1 VVIADKVIV
10 RLDFRLAKLK
20 GDRTMTDIRSLE
32 QTLLENLP
40 WNKARIK
47 FVARFLLA
55 LYAVQTVNLSIL
67 AAAFSGSANFDSNN
81 TRLQRFLRQF
91 EMPYAELAEFVV
103 KMLGLPEPYTLAL
116 DRTNWKVGV
125 IDLNILMLSVVY
137 RGIGVPV
144 VWIVLPKAGNS
155 NTSERTTVMEIFLDL
170 FGAQKIAFLLGD
182 REFVGREWFRFLKRH
197 RIKFQMRLHKNT
209 LVRNGRGQYAHA
221 WRLFCRT
228 RINCPLVIPEARK
241 MWGMELYLSG
251 CRLKD
256 GEYLILVSSEFY
268 ERPHEQYKNRWGIE
282 SLFGALKS
290 RGFNLEDTHLKDSER
305 LSRLLALLA
314 LAFTW
319 AFVVGLWQASV
330 KELKLKKHGHP
341 PKSIFRRGLNI
352 LCRLVTNFE
361 RFDVAVWRKVIKL
374 LSCS

>member
-1 VVIADKVIV
+1 
-10 RLDFRLAKLK
+10 
-20 GDRTMTDIRSLE
+20 MTPIRSIE

-47 FVARFLLA
+47 FVTRFLLA
-55 LYAVQTVNLSIL
+55 LYAVQTVNLSKL
-67 AAAFSGSANFDSNN
+67 ATVFSGTAKEGSNYK
-81 TRLQRFLRQF
+81 RLQRFLREF
-91 EMPYAELAEFVV
+91 EVPYAQLAELVV
-103 KMLGLPEPYTLAL
+103 KLLGIPGPYTLAL
-116 DRTNWKVGV
+116 DRTNWKVGA
-125 IDLNILMLSVVY
+125 IDLNILMLSIVY
-137 RGIGVPV
+137 RGIGFPV

-155 NTSERTTVMEIFLDL
+155 DTNERETVIEIFLDL
-170 FGAQKIAFLLGD
+170 FGVRNITRLLGD
-182 REFVGREWFRFLKRH
+182 REFVGRDWFRFLRRH
-197 RIKFQMRLHKNT
+197 RIKFQMRLHKDT
-209 LVRNGRGQYAHA
+209 LVRNGRGQYVQA

-228 RINCPLVIPEARK
+228 NINCPLVIPEARQ
-241 MWGMELYLSG
+241 MWGMELFLSG

-256 GEYLILVSSEFY
+256 GEYLILVSPEFC
-268 ERPHEQYKNRWGIE
+268 EKPHEEYKKRWGVE
-282 SLFGALKS
+282 TLFGALKS

-330 KELKLKKHGHP
+330 KELKLKKHGYP
-341 PKSIFRRGLNI
+341 PRSIFRRGLDI

-361 RFDVAVWRKVIKL
+361 RFDLVIWRKVIKL

>member
-1 VVIADKVIV
+1 MK
-10 RLDFRLAKLK
+10 
-20 GDRTMTDIRSLE
+20 DIRSLE
-32 QTLLENLP
+32 QTLSDNLP

-67 AAAFSGSANFDSNN
+67 ATAFSGKAKEESNYK
-81 TRLQRFLRQF
+81 RLQRFLREF
-91 EMPYAELAEFVV
+91 EMPYAQLATFIV
-103 KMLGLPEPYTLAL
+103 KLLGIPGPYTLAL
-116 DRTNWKVGV
+116 DRTNWKVGAV
-125 IDLNILMLSVVY
+125 DLNILMLSIVY
-137 RGIGVPV
+137 RGIGIPV
-144 VWIVLPKAGNS
+144 VWIVLSKAGNS
-155 NTSERTTVMEIFLDL
+155 NTTERTTVMEIFLDL
-170 FGAQKIAFLLGD
+170 FGAQNIACLLGD
-182 REFVGREWFRFLKRH
+182 REFVGRDWFRFLKQH
-197 RIKFQMRLHKNT
+197 RIKFQMRLHRDT
-209 LVRNGRGQYAHA
+209 LVRNGRGHYVQA

-256 GEYLILVSSEFY
+256 GDYLILVSADFFEK
-268 ERPHEQYKNRWGIE
+268 PHEEYRKRWGIE
-282 SLFGALKS
+282 TLFGALKS
-290 RGFNLEDTHLKDSER
+290 RGFNLEDTKLQDPER

-330 KELKLKKHGHP
+330 KELKLKKHGYP

-361 RFDVAVWRKVIKL
+361 RFDLILWRKVIKL

>member
-1 VVIADKVIV
+1 
-10 RLDFRLAKLK
+10 
-20 GDRTMTDIRSLE
+20 
-32 QTLLENLP
+32 
-40 WNKARIK
+40 
-47 FVARFLLA
+47 
-55 LYAVQTVNLSIL
+55 
-67 AAAFSGSANFDSNN
+67 
-81 TRLQRFLRQF
+81 
-91 EMPYAELAEFVV
+91 MPYAELALFIV
-103 KMLGLPEPYTLAL
+103 KLLGVAGPYTLAL
-116 DRTNWKVGV
+116 DRTNWKVGAV
-125 IDLNILMLSVVY
+125 DLNILMLSIVY
-137 RGIGVPV
+137 RGVGIPV
-144 VWIVLPKAGNS
+144 VWTVLSKAGNS
-155 NTSERTTVMEIFLDL
+155 DTSERTTVIEIFLDL
-170 FGAQKIAFLLGD
+170 FGVQNIACLLGD

-256 GEYLILVSSEFY
+256 REYLILVSSEFC
-268 ERPHEQYKNRWGIE
+268 EKPHEEYKKRWGIE
-282 SLFGALKS
+282 TLFGALKS

-330 KELKLKKHGHP
+330 KELKLKKHGYP

>member
-1 VVIADKVIV
+1 
-10 RLDFRLAKLK
+10 
-20 GDRTMTDIRSLE
+20 MTDIRSLE

-55 LYAVQTVNLSIL
+55 LYAVQTVNLSLL
-67 AAAFSGSANFDSNN
+67 ANAFSGSAQIESNYK
-81 TRLQRFLRQF
+81 RLQRFLRQF

-103 KMLGLPEPYTLAL
+103 RMLGVPGPYTLAL

-125 IDLNILMLSVVY
+125 VDLNILMLSIVY

-155 NTSERTTVMEIFLDL
+155 DTDERITVMEIFLDL
-170 FGAQKIAFLLGD
+170 FGAPNIACLLGD
-182 REFVGREWFRFLKRH
+182 REFVGREWFRFLRRH
-197 RIKFQMRLHKNT
+197 RIKFQMRLHRDT
-209 LVRNGRGQYAHA
+209 LVRNGRGQYVQA

-228 RINCPLVIPEARK
+228 RINCPLVIPAARR

-251 CRLKD
+251 CRLKN
-256 GEYLILVSSEFY
+256 GEYLILVSPEFC
-268 ERPHEQYKNRWGIE
+268 EKPHEQYRKRWGIE
-282 SLFGALKS
+282 TLFGALKS
-290 RGFNLEDTHLKDSER
+290 RGFNLEDTHLKDPER

-330 KELKLKKHGHP
+330 KELKLKKHGYP

-361 RFDVAVWRKVIKL
+361 RFDLVVWRTVIKL

>member
-1 VVIADKVIV
+1 
-10 RLDFRLAKLK
+10 
-20 GDRTMTDIRSLE
+20 MTDIRSLE
-32 QTLLENLP
+32 RTLLDNLP

-55 LYAVQTVNLSIL
+55 LYAMRTVNLSIL
-67 AAAFSGSANFDSNN
+67 ATAFSGHAKEESNYK
-81 TRLQRFLRQF
+81 RLQRFLREF
-91 EMPYAELAEFVV
+91 EMPYAELATFIV
-103 KMLGLPEPYTLAL
+103 KLLGVPGPYTLAL
-116 DRTNWKVGV
+116 DRTNWKVGAV
-125 IDLNILMLSVVY
+125 DLNILMLSIVY
-137 RGIGVPV
+137 RGVGIPV
-144 VWIVLPKAGNS
+144 VWTVLSKAGNS
-155 NTSERTTVMEIFLDL
+155 DTGERTTVVEIFIDL
-170 FGAQKIAFLLGD
+170 FGARNISCLLGD
-182 REFVGREWFRFLKRH
+182 REFVGREWFRFLKLH
-197 RIKFQMRLHKNT
+197 RITFQMRLHKNT
-209 LVRNGRGQYAHA
+209 LVRNGRGQYVQA

-228 RINCPLVIPEARK
+228 RINCPLVIPEARR

-256 GEYLILVSSEFY
+256 GEYLILVSSEFC

-282 SLFGALKS
+282 TLFGSLKS

-305 LSRLLALLA
+305 LSRLLGLLA

-330 KELKLKKHGHP
+330 KELKLKKHGYP
-341 PKSIFRRGLNI
+341 PKSVFRRGLDI

-361 RFDVAVWRKVIKL
+361 RFDVAVWRIVIKL